1 MYSLQSILKHGLCLS
16 VIGVAI
22 GAQAVA
28 DDAEPQA
35 VEFGL
40 SYAAGHS
47 FEPFG
52 AADGDSTSKQRLTIN
67 MRADLEQAWG
77 WQGASFFIQYQNHR
91 GVSGGSEIGD
101 IQVYDGLDDPEYDR
115 IHMVWLQQHFFGDT
129 LRVKLGKVEPKSE
142 FFAPVNARHHL
153 GFSTERSPTIIAQG
167 HPH

>member
-1 MYSLQSILKHGLCLS
+1 MLSSTIKGCPMYTFRSILRYGLCLS
-16 VIGVAI
+16 VLGVVT

-47 FEPFG
+47 FGPFG

-77 WQGASFFIQYQNHR
+77 WQGALESVLAHR
-91 GVSGGSEIGD
+91 RRG
-101 IQVYDGLDDPEYDR
+101 Q
-115 IHMVWLQQHFFGDT
+115 T
-129 LRVKLGKVEPKSE
+129 
-142 FFAPVNARHHL
+142 
-153 GFSTERSPTIIAQG
+153 
-167 HPH
+167 